1 MTDITLKIPEK
12 KMEFDM
18 SVSNADLTTGD
29 DLVTSVFISLF
40 TWARAKPD
48 DDVPPE
54 SQKFG
59 WWGDQLAEDPNQR
72 MGSRLWLLKRKKLTQ
87 ETINL
92 AVDYIKEALD
102 WLVKDGVV
110 GKIEVIPERNGLQE
124 LDITVI
130 LYRNGAQPAEMRFS
144 KLWQA
149 IAGEDNGN

>member
-18 SVSNADLTTGD
+18 SVSNADLTKGD
-29 DLVTSVFISLF
+29 DLSTAVFISLF

-48 DDVPPE
+48 DDIPAD

-59 WWGDQLAEDPNQR
+59 WWGDKLAEDPNQR

-102 WLVKDGVV
+102 WMVKDGVV
-110 GKIEVIPERNGLQE
+110 GKIEVIPQRNGIQ
-124 LDITVI
+124 VSAS
-130 LYRNGAQPAEMRFS
+130 YGKQ
-144 KLWQA
+144 
-149 IAGEDNGN
+149 